1 MSEYTTET
9 GRPKSGGP
17 APADADAAAR
27 KKRRGRMFTV
37 IVIAVV
43 VVGLGVIAYRARM
56 SSGGGAAAQGGG
68 RRFGGAGGPPPP
80 VMVRTARKGD
90 INVILNGLGTVTP
103 LATVTV
109 RTQINGQL
117 VQINFTEGQ
126 MVNKGDV
133 LAVIDQRPY
142 EAALKQAQGQLQ
154 QAQAQLQEA
163 QIDLDRYVTLS
174 TQDSISKQQ
183 VDAQRALVSQYEG
196 VAKTDQGTVD
206 NAQLNLTYCNI
217 TAPVSGRVGLRLVD
231 QGNYVTPGDST
242 GLVILTQVKPITVI
256 FTLPEDNIPALQ
268 ERIAAGAKL
277 QVDAYDRTHTKKLA
291 SGFLSNVDN
300 IVDTTTGTLK
310 LRATFANDDGALFP
324 NQFVNI
330 AMLLNV
336 DQGVT
341 VIPTSAIERGQQGSF
356 VYVVSEKGAAPHAA
370 GAAGAKSWGGDGSGA
385 KSWGGDGSG
394 AKSWSGG
401 AAAGSGDA
409 AAAKPTE
416 APAAAKPTA
425 AAGAKQWGGGSDGKP
440 ADGATA
446 PVYVVNA
453 VPVTLGDTEGER
465 VAVLSGVS
473 PGDRVVVDGAD
484 RLKDGMT
491 AHRAAPVAAAARAA
505 RARASTG
512 PRNRAAGPRN
522 RAVSRPMPGK
532 TR

>member
-1 MSEYTTET
+1 M
-9 GRPKSGGP
+9 
-17 APADADAAAR
+17 
-27 KKRRGRMFTV
+27 V
-37 IVIAVV
+37 I
-43 VVGLGVIAYRARM
+43 VGLGIIAYRARM
-56 SSGGGAAAQGGG
+56 NAGIGGAQGG

-109 RTQINGQL
+109 RTQISGQL

-196 VAKTDQGTVD
+196 VAKTDQGIVD
-206 NAQLNLTYCNI
+206 NAQLNLNYCNI
-217 TAPVSGRVGLRLVD
+217 TAPVTGRVGLRLVD
-231 QGNYVTPGDST
+231 QGNYVTPGDAT
-242 GLVILTQVKPITVI
+242 GLVILTQIKPITVI

-268 ERIAAGAKL
+268 DRVAAGATL
-277 QVDAYDRTHTKKLA
+277 QVDAYDRTRTKKLA
-291 SGFLSNVDN
+291 SGSLTNIDN

-324 NQFVNI
+324 NQFVNV
-330 AMLLNV
+330 ALLLNV

-356 VYVVSEKGAAPHAA
+356 VYVVSEKGAAPRAA
-370 GAAGAKSWGGDGSGA
+370 GAGAAKSWGGDGSGA
-385 KSWGGDGSG
+385 KSWGG
-394 AKSWSGG
+394 G
-401 AAAGSGDA
+401 AAAGSGD
-409 AAAKPTE
+409 AAKPTE
-416 APAAAKPTA
+416 APAAAKPA
-425 AAGAKQWGGGSDGKP
+425 DAAGAKQWGGGSDAKP

-465 VAVLSGVS
+465 VAVTSGVS

-491 AHRAAPVAAAARAA
+491 VVVQAPTGGGAGGSGTGEHRRAKP
-505 RARASTG
+505 SGG
-512 PRNRAAGPRN
+512 P
-522 RAVSRPMPGK
+522 
-532 TR
+532 